1 MWSPVSVSQ
10 PCWEPKQGLLQN
22 AQRLHLEPKQVLH
35 HHYVV
40 ELILVILKAFPTS
53 TVAPAGKP
61 CQARL
66 WGGGFQNFFAS
77 IAAVIL
83 WHGKSSHT
91 QKKGKHKI
99 MFLQSSQNL
108 HFGWRSSEF
117 TKITARIARSGV

>member
-1 MWSPVSVSQ
+1 MVTSVSQ
-10 PCWEPKQGLLQN
+10 SALLG
-22 AQRLHLEPKQVLH
+22 AQTRIAAKCTEAALGAQTSHQ

-66 WGGGFQNFFAS
+66 WGGFQNFFAS

-91 QKKGKHKI
+91 QKKE
-99 MFLQSSQNL
+99 NT
-108 HFGWRSSEF
+108 R
-117 TKITARIARSGV
+117 